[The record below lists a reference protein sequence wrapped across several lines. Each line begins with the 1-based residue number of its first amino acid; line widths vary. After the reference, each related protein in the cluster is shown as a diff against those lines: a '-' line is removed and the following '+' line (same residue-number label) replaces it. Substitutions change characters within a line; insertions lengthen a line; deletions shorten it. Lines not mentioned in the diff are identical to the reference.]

1 MGSAPSSSWSSRAA
15 FATLLTRTQL
25 DSYRLARIPLVTRR
39 ESTTTRASR

>member
-1 MGSAPSSSWSSRAA
+1 MRFAPSSSWSSRAA
-15 FATLLTRTQL
+15 FATLLTRAQL

>member
-15 FATLLTRTQL
+15 FTALLTRAQL
-25 DSYRLARIPLVTRR
+25 DSYRLARIPRVTRR

>member
-15 FATLLTRTQL
+15 FAALLTRAQL
-25 DSYRLARIPLVTRR
+25 GSYRLARIPLVTRR